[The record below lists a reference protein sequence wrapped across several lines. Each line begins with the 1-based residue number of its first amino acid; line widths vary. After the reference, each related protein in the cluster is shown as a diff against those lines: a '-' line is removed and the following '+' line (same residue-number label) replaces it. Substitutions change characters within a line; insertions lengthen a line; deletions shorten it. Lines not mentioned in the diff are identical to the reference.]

1 MCGRGEEEYD
11 GKALN
16 FGDQILLFTTSSSST
31 KATQHHGNSHYHPES
46 GVDLG

>member
-16 FGDQILLFTTSSSST
+16 FGDQILLFTTNTST
-31 KATQHHGNSHYHPES
+31 KATQHHGNIHYYPES
-46 GVDLG
+46 GVGLG